1 MPFYYFQPYRT
12 RTCRSP
18 MWIHNLQ
25 NKLFQ
30 VGQEIRCTSQ
40 WLLGNKSWGTAWVLQ
55 RGPKVSQTR
64 NHVTL
69 CCSNLKLRVHTQQT
83 ASLHSLTSYLFVKS
97 CSNKYTTDTNF
108 LILQSINYSANDK
121 FFQSRVLPYCNFIIS
136 CIDIS

>member
-12 RTCRSP
+12 KTCRSSI
-18 MWIHNLQ
+18 WIHNSQ

-30 VGQEIRCTSQ
+30 VGQEIRRTSQ
-40 WLLGNKSWGTAWVLQ
+40 WLLGNKSWGNALVLQ

-69 CCSNLKLRVHTQQT
+69 CCNNLKLRVHTQQT
-83 ASLHSLTSYLFVKS
+83 ASLHSLTYLFVKS

-121 FFQSRVLPYCNFIIS
+121 FLQSRVLSYSNFIIS